1 MQTMTGIDQ
10 LRLWHTLM
18 DLRQIGAGVNE
29 ADGITRL
36 AFSPPELEAKAYIRA
51 LMEECG
57 LDVYTDAVGNVFGVY
72 PGREPDL
79 PVIMTGSH
87 VDSVIRGGAF
97 DGTLGVLGAI
107 EAVRTMKEAGI
118 RPRRTIEIVSFSDE
132 EGTRFGA
139 GYMGSKALTGKL
151 EDRFLT
157 LTDQDGESY
166 ETVLAKAGYEPSAY
180 PKAKRDSREIGA
192 FLEMHIEQG
201 RVLEEADIAAGIVTT
216 IQGPLWLQVTI
227 EGAAD
232 HAGATPM
239 AIRKDASLAMAEAML
254 AVEEAAVAHG
264 GVGTV
269 GSLKVKPG
277 GINIIPGEAVFT
289 VDMRHGDSVLRD
301 RMLADMEAA
310 FSAIAEKRGV
320 NFKTSVT
327 KKEPPATCSE
337 DIRASIHQAADTC
350 GISVK
355 DMPCGAGHDALIMST
370 VTRMGMILVR
380 SKDGISHNP
389 QEWTSQEDCAKGT
402 ELLMRTLHSLAEER
416 GDEA

>member
-10 LRLWHTLM
+10 VRLWNTLM
-18 DLRQIGAGVNE
+18 ALRNIGAGATE

-36 AFSPPELEAKAYIRA
+36 AFSPPELEAKAYIRT
-51 LMEECG
+51 LMEASG
-57 LDVYTDAVGNVFGVY
+57 LDVRTDAVGNVFGVY
-72 PGREPDL
+72 HGREPDL

-118 RPRRTIEIVSFSDE
+118 QPRRTIEIVSFSDE

-139 GYMGSKALTGKL
+139 GYMGSKALAGKL
-151 EDRFLT
+151 DDRFLA
-157 LTDQDGESY
+157 LTDQFGESY
-166 ETVLAKAGYEPSAY
+166 ETVLTKAGYDPLAY
-180 PKAKRDSREIGA
+180 SKAKRDSKGIGA

-201 RVLEEADIAAGIVTT
+201 RVLEEADVAAGIVTT

-239 AIRKDASLAMAEAML
+239 PIRKDASLAMAEAML
-254 AVEEAAVAHG
+254 AIEEAAITHG

-269 GSLKVKPG
+269 GRLEVKPG
-277 GINIIPGEAVFT
+277 GINIIPGEASFT
-289 VDMRHGDSVLRD
+289 VDMRHGDSALRD
-301 RMLADMEAA
+301 RMLQDMEAT
-310 FSAIAEKRGV
+310 FSTIAAKRGV
-320 NFKTSVT
+320 TFTSKVT
-327 KKEPPATCSE
+327 KKEAPATCSE
-337 DIRASIHQAADTC
+337 EIRERIRNAAESC
-350 GISVK
+350 GIPVK

-370 VTRMGMILVR
+370 VTKMGMILVR

-389 QEWTSQEDCAKGT
+389 QEWTSQEDCATGT

-416 GDEA
+416 EDLA